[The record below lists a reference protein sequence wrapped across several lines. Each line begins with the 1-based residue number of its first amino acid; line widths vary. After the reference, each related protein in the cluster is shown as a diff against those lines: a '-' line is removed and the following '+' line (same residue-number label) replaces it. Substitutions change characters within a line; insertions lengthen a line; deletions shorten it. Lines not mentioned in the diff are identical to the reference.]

1 MSADVCLKSKYSLTV
16 SPAVELSLQPQDGFL
31 QSLVLLLLLLELLL
45 PLLRR
50 QLQVDGGGVPDGL
63 GTVTEENKDSLFFKK

>member
-1 MSADVCLKSKYSLTV
+1 MCLTI
-16 SPAVELSLQPQDGFL
+16 SPAVELNLQLLDGFL
-31 QSLVLLLLLLELLL
+31 QSLVLLLLFLILPL

-63 GTVTEENKDSLFFKK
+63 GAVTEDDKDRETQMEKTM